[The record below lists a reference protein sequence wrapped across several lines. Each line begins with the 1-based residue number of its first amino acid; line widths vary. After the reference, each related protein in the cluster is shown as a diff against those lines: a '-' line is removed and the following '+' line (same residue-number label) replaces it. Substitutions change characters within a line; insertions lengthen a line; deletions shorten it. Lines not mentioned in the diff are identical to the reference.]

1 MEFVSLPTM
10 VRIEPLDDPERFSP
24 ADRRRVDRL
33 LARVAAADRHRPIS
47 EQAERVLDHPTPGG
61 SWALLSGL
69 TPDTVAGFGLLARG
83 RESWEVEVVVD
94 PDAQPPA
101 GAFPTRTPATGT
113 PPTGAPTDAPAGVGP
128 ATSVEVELLR
138 AALAYAAERG
148 GGTVRYWAFTVADG
162 HDDAVTALGFEV
174 ERTLLQMRVPLPLD
188 ASIRPAGPPLAVRS
202 FRPGDDDAAWL
213 EANNR
218 AFAGHPEQGGWDE
231 ATLQARQAEPWF
243 DAAGFLLH
251 EDGGAAGETGAAGE
265 GGRLAGSCWTK
276 VHGDTTPPMGEIY
289 VISVD
294 PDFGGRGL
302 GRALTIAGLDHLA
315 SLGLSVGML
324 YVDEANA
331 AAVGL
336 YRSLGFTVDHVDRAY
351 VHADRAYVIDAPTA
365 RPMP

>member
-24 ADRRRVDRL
+24 ADRQHVDRL
-33 LARVAAADRHRPIS
+33 LARAAAADRHRPIS

-61 SWALLSGL
+61 SWALLAGP

-94 PDAQPPA
+94 PDARPPA
-101 GAFPTRTPATGT
+101 EAL
-113 PPTGAPTDAPAGVGP
+113 PTGVPTAEAPTAEAPDAGP
-128 ATSVEVELLR
+128 PDGEPGELATVELLR
-138 AALAYAAERG
+138 AALTCAAEHG
-148 GGTVRYWAFTVADG
+148 GGTVRYWAFTVPDG
-162 HDDAVTALGFEV
+162 HDAAVTALGFEV

-188 ASIRPAGPPLAVRS
+188 ASVRPAGPRLAVRP

-231 ATLQARQAEPWF
+231 ATLQAREAEPWF

-251 EDGGAAGETGAAGE
+251 EDGD
-265 GGRLAGSCWTK
+265 RLAGSCWTK

-351 VHADRAYVIDAPTA
+351 VRVDRAYVIDAPTA

>member
-33 LARVAAADRHRPIS
+33 LARVAASDRHRPIS

-61 SWALLSGL
+61 SWALLSGRM
-69 TPDTVAGFGLLARG
+69 PDTVAGFGLLARG

-94 PDAQPPA
+94 PDARPPA
-101 GAFPTRTPATGT
+101 EAL
-113 PPTGAPTDAPAGVGP
+113 PTGAPVDEPAGGESGEAP
-128 ATSVEVELLR
+128 TVELLR
-138 AALAYAAERG
+138 AALAYAAEHG

-162 HDDAVTALGFEV
+162 HDDAVTALGFGV

-188 ASIRPAGPPLAVRS
+188 ASVRPAGPPLAVRS
-202 FRPGDDDAAWL
+202 FRPGGDDAAWL

-231 ATLQARQAEPWF
+231 ATLREREAEPWF
-243 DAAGFLLH
+243 DAAGFLVY
-251 EDGGAAGETGAAGE
+251 EDGD
-265 GGRLAGSCWTK
+265 RLAGSCWTK
-276 VHGDTTPPMGEIY
+276 VHGAMTPPVGEIY

-302 GRALTIAGLDHLA
+302 GRALTIAGLDYLA

-351 VHADRAYVIDAPTA
+351 VHVDRAYVIDAPTA

>member
-1 MEFVSLPTM
+1 M
-10 VRIEPLDDPERFSP
+10 VRIWPLDDPDRFG
-24 ADRRRVDRL
+24 ATHRERVDRL
-33 LARVAAADRHRPIS
+33 VVRAATATGHRPVS
-47 EQAERVLDHPTPGG
+47 EQTQRVLDRPTPGA
-61 SWALLSGL
+61 SWVLFM
-69 TPDTVAGFGLLARG
+69 PAGFGVLARDRAG
-83 RESWEVEVVVD
+83 WEVEIVVD
-94 PDAQPPA
+94 PDARQA
-101 GAFPTRTPATGT
+101 GETTAI
-113 PPTGAPTDAPAGVGP
+113 
-128 ATSVEVELLR
+128 EVELLR
-138 AALAYAAERG
+138 AALAYAAGRG
-148 GGTVRYWAFTVADG
+148 GGTVRYWAFTVVDG

-188 ASIRPAGPPLAVRS
+188 PAVRPTGRPLAVRP

-218 AFAGHPEQGGWDE
+218 AFAGHPEQGDWDE
-231 ATLQARQAEPWF
+231 ATLLARQAEPWF

-251 EDGGAAGETGAAGE
+251 EEGGAAGE
-265 GGRLAGSCWTK
+265 GGRVAGSCWTK
-276 VHGDTTPPMGEIY
+276 VHEDTTPPMGEIY

-351 VHADRAYVIDAPTA
+351 VHVDRAYVIDAPTA

>member
-1 MEFVSLPTM
+1 M
-10 VRIEPLDDPERFSP
+10 VRIEPLDDPERFGP
-24 ADRRRVDRL
+24 ADRRRVDEL
-33 LARVAAADRHRPIS
+33 LVRAAAADRHRPIS
-47 EQAERVLDHPTPGG
+47 EQAERVLDHPTPGA
-61 SWALLSGL
+61 SWALLTGP
-69 TPDTVAGFGLLARG
+69 TVDTVAGFGLLAHG
-83 RESWEVEVVVD
+83 RDGWEVEVVVD
-94 PDAQPPA
+94 PDA
-101 GAFPTRTPATGT
+101 RPATRAVEPSDRGS
-113 PPTGAPTDAPAGVGP
+113 DRP
-128 ATSVEVELLR
+128 ATSVEDELLE
-138 AALAYAAERG
+138 AALRWVTTHG

-162 HDDAVTALGFEV
+162 HDAAVAALGFRV

-188 ASIRPAGPPLAVRS
+188 ATVRPAGPRLAVRP
-202 FRPGDDDAAWL
+202 FRPGDDDAAWIA
-213 EANNR
+213 ANNR

-231 ATLQARQAEPWF
+231 ATLREREAEPWF
-243 DAAGFLLH
+243 DTAGFLLH
-251 EDGGAAGETGAAGE
+251 EDGD
-265 GGRLAGSCWTK
+265 RLAGSCWTK

-351 VHADRAYVIDAPTA
+351 VHVDRAYVIDAPTA

>member
-33 LARVAAADRHRPIS
+33 LTRAAAADRHRPIS
-47 EQAERVLDHPTPGG
+47 EQAERVLDHPAPGA
-61 SWALLSGL
+61 SWALLTGL

-94 PDAQPPA
+94 PDA
-101 GAFPTRTPATGT
+101 RTDG
-113 PPTGAPTDAPAGVGP
+113 G
-128 ATSVEVELLR
+128 VEVELLR
-138 AALAYAAERG
+138 AALAYAAEHG

-162 HDDAVTALGFEV
+162 HDAAVAALGFGV

-188 ASIRPAGPPLAVRS
+188 ASVRPAGPRLAVRP

-251 EDGGAAGETGAAGE
+251 EDGG

-276 VHGDTTPPMGEIY
+276 VHGDATPPMGEIY

-351 VHADRAYVIDAPTA
+351 VHVDRAYVIDAPTA

>member
-33 LARVAAADRHRPIS
+33 LTRAAAADRHRPIS
-47 EQAERVLDHPTPGG
+47 EQAERVLDHPTPDA
-61 SWALLSGL
+61 SWALLTGL

-83 RESWEVEVVVD
+83 RGSWEVEVVVD
-94 PDAQPPA
+94 PDA
-101 GAFPTRTPATGT
+101 RTDDG
-113 PPTGAPTDAPAGVGP
+113 
-128 ATSVEVELLR
+128 VEVELLR
-138 AALAYAAERG
+138 AALAYAAEHG

-162 HDDAVTALGFEV
+162 HDAAVAALGFGV

-188 ASIRPAGPPLAVRS
+188 ASVRPAGPRLAVRP

-251 EDGGAAGETGAAGE
+251 EDGG

-351 VHADRAYVIDAPTA
+351 VHVDRAYVIDAPTA